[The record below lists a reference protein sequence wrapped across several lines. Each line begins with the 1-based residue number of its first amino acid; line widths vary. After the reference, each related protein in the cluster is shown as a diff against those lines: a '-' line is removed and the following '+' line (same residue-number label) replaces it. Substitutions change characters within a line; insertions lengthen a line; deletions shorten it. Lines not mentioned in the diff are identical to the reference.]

1 MLRQLVLSL
10 AVALVAASAALAAP
24 GKLAP
29 LSAAPFAVRGMSF
42 HPHERV
48 LVVVASDDGHASKRL
63 ETGARGGFVARFPT
77 IQIGSCAAY
86 TVRATGDEGSHALL
100 EVRPPECPQP
110 LTP

>member
-1 MLRQLVLSL
+1 MLRRLMLSL

-29 LSAAPFAVRGMSF
+29 LSAAPFAVRGTSF
-42 HPHERV
+42 QPREHV
-48 LVVVASDDGHASKRL
+48 LVVVASDGDHASKRL
-63 ETGARGGFVARFPT
+63 QAGAGGGFVARFPT
-77 IQIGSCAAY
+77 IQVGSCAAY

-100 EVRPPECPQP
+100 KVRPPECPQP